1 MRFVVDA
8 QLPRRI
14 AYMLRD
20 EGHDAVHTLDLPDE
34 NRTTDAA
41 ILDLADRGARVVITK
56 DADFV
61 NSFYLSRRPE
71 KLLLISTGNIA
82 NVQLAGLLLPNL
94 DAIVAA
100 FAAADFVELTRTSL
114 ITHA

>member
-1 MRFVVDA
+1 MKFVVDA

-14 AYMLRD
+14 AYLLRD
-20 EGHDAVHTLDLPDE
+20 HGHDAVHTLDLPE
-34 NRTTDAA
+34 ANRTTDSE
-41 ILDLADRGARVVITK
+41 ILNVADRDERVVITK

-61 NSFYLSRRPE
+61 NSFHLSRRPE

-82 NVQLAGLLLPNL
+82 NAQLAGLLLPNL
-94 DAIVAA
+94 DAIVEA

-114 ITHA
+114 ITHT